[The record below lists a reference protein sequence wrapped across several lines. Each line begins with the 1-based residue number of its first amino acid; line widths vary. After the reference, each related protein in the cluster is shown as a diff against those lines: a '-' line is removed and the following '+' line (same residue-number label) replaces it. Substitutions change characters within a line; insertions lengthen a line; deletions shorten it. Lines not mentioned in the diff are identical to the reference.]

1 MAVGMQSQL
10 SNNGRRAATLTADT
24 DVAENLSSSLVISRV
39 ANFDNNLNRLFTQ
52 TVVSAVFH
60 LQFFA
65 GEIK

>member
-10 SNNGRRAATLTADT
+10 SNNGRRATTLTTDT
-24 DVAENLSSSLVISRV
+24 DVAENLSSILVISRV

-60 LQFFA
+60 MQFYA
-65 GEIK
+65 GEMK